1 MSRRVVPVST
11 LVHYLKEA
19 MEGDPVLHGVLVEG
33 EVSNLRKPYSGHWYF
48 SLKDDHASISCVM
61 FRSANARVSF
71 PLKNGDQVIL
81 RGDVSVY
88 EAGGSMQII
97 ASSLQPSGIGDLYLQ
112 LEALKKKLSAEGL
125 FAEEHKKK
133 IPVFP
138 DRLGLITGNNTAAR
152 EDVLITLKRR
162 WPLVEIHEYP
172 CAVQGKEAAPQI
184 IASLKKADMD
194 GNDVLLLVRGGGSLE
209 DLWCFNDEALART
222 IYDCRTPIITGVGHE
237 IDFTIADYV
246 ADLRANTPTGA
257 AEAAVPDKMEV
268 EQQLGV
274 IRKRMISLM
283 QSQLN
288 EKRIHL
294 DHLAGRPVLSQP
306 EKMVES
312 QHMQLKYLKEK
323 LMTFTAVPMRKQ
335 ETLSPLKRSL
345 VLLAKGKISST
356 RNILTQNEEGLVRNT
371 RQSILDTRKKLQ
383 KNEALLDA
391 YSPLKVLSRGYA
403 VASLNGHTIDSV
415 TQVEIGSDIDVRLQ
429 DGRLSARVLDKG
441 ETPCRKQK

>member
-184 IASLKKADMD
+184 I
-194 GNDVLLLVRGGGSLE
+194 
-209 DLWCFNDEALART
+209 
-222 IYDCRTPIITGVGHE
+222 
-237 IDFTIADYV
+237 
-246 ADLRANTPTGA
+246 
-257 AEAAVPDKMEV
+257 
-268 EQQLGV
+268 
-274 IRKRMISLM
+274 
-283 QSQLN
+283 
-288 EKRIHL
+288 EK
-294 DHLAGRPVLSQP
+294 
-306 EKMVES
+306 
-312 QHMQLKYLKEK
+312 
-323 LMTFTAVPMRKQ
+323 
-335 ETLSPLKRSL
+335 
-345 VLLAKGKISST
+345 
-356 RNILTQNEEGLVRNT
+356 
-371 RQSILDTRKKLQ
+371 
-383 KNEALLDA
+383 
-391 YSPLKVLSRGYA
+391 
-403 VASLNGHTIDSV
+403 
-415 TQVEIGSDIDVRLQ
+415 
-429 DGRLSARVLDKG
+429 
-441 ETPCRKQK
+441 